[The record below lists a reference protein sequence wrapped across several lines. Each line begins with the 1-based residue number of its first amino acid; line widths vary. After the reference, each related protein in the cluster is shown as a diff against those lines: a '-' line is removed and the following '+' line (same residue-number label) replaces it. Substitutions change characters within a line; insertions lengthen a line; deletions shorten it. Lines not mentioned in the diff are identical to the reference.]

1 MEQVSMRRQMTNDA
15 SGLLSVLVA
24 CVLTPAGA
32 VDVAAALPPE
42 VLEPEVTIEEFANR
56 TEEAY
61 WVNQRRAAIKVTPK
75 HGSPYYLVDPDADNV
90 YEMRRA
96 GPDIDHKPSMWKV
109 MSW

>member
-1 MEQVSMRRQMTNDA
+1 MRRDMTNDA
-15 SGLLSVLVA
+15 GGLRSVLVA
-24 CVLTPAGA
+24 GVLTLVGPVA

-75 HGSPYYLVDPDADNV
+75 YGASYYLVDPDADNV

-96 GPDIDHKPSMWKV
+96 GPDIDNKPSVWKV